1 MINSGFAIS
10 SVQLFFMQKI
20 SFDTFGVSIHDF
32 FRNMFVWVTLSGDIL
47 GVIRKARIFLLVD
60 LREFFS
66 DLLESGDW

>member
-1 MINSGFAIS
+1 MVLIWQFAIRNELLYSGFVLS

-47 GVIRKARIFLLVD
+47 GVIRKARFFL
-60 LREFFS
+60 
-66 DLLESGDW
+66 